1 MADRIGIFGGVF
13 DPVHLGHL
21 SISRSFLESKII
33 NQLLILPS
41 PSPPHKQGKSILS
54 LKHRLQMLEL
64 AYQGWDN
71 IDISDLETRL
81 PAPSYTLQTVKHL
94 QKSNPDN
101 LYFLCI
107 GGDSL
112 KNFKSWYEYRQILN
126 RVTLLVAER
135 PEISL
140 DDVSEELLE
149 KSIFVD
155 HQPVK
160 ISSTAIRKQA
170 DYGLK
175 ISDGLPDEV
184 LDYILK
190 HHLYDT

>member
-21 SISRSFLESKII
+21 SISQSFLESNVI

-41 PSPPHKQGKSILS
+41 PSPPHKQGKPILS
-54 LKHRLQMLEL
+54 LNHRIQMLEL

-71 IDISDLETRL
+71 ITISDLETRL
-81 PAPSYTLQTVKHL
+81 PEPSYTLQTIKHL
-94 QKSNPDN
+94 QKFNPDN

-107 GGDSL
+107 GEDSL
-112 KNFKSWYEYRQILN
+112 KNFTSWYKYRQILD

-140 DDVSEELLE
+140 DEVSEDLLE

-155 HQPVK
+155 HHPVK
-160 ISSTAIRKQA
+160 ISSTSIRKQA
-170 DYGLK
+170 DFGLK
-175 ISDGLPDEV
+175 ISDGLPDQV